1 MMLIKARY
9 IKADKPAG
17 REYTFESDVIVK
29 LGDVIMIGK
38 AQAVVTNTNVPE
50 EEVLPFRDK
59 LKKIDGKAEED

>member
-9 IKADKPAG
+9 IKADKPTG
-17 REYTFESDVIVK
+17 REYTFYSDVLVK
-29 LGDVIMIGK
+29 PGDTVAVGK
-38 AQAVVTNTNVPE
+38 AQVVVTQVNVPE